1 MAQPRWGHTWV
12 PDTFTLHHYKK
23 PLGWATEPSYGF
35 WETKV
40 IMSVAREAL
49 TPGLLCDR
57 VTKTDSTIPGG
68 EMGTG
73 PLLDYPWTTSPEGL
87 SLTPLLLP
95 WAIVGDPL
103 SS

>member
-1 MAQPRWGHTWV
+1 MASGKER
-12 PDTFTLHHYKK
+12 L
-23 PLGWATEPSYGF
+23 
-35 WETKV
+35 
-40 IMSVAREAL
+40 MSVAREAL

-57 VTKTDSTIPGG
+57 VTKTASTIPGG